1 MDRIRVILSSHK
13 KELTFVNEGVIIY
26 NTFNDS
32 FLLVKKKYST
42 YYSRVME
49 GKYSLGLLPFMI
61 KDFLPSERLILRK
74 CVEGYSFKDKN
85 NIVPDLI
92 NRLIKDKYIIL
103 GCLDKFEKEHT
114 SEWELPSYI
123 HEYNSLEKWSREL
136 DYVIEDKDITWS
148 STDKIKTK
156 SIDLD
161 NNITIIEYI
170 IKVVHLDILNDNIKW
185 LRHLKEVGQTEL
197 EMNVKKSIK
206 ISMNNIINVNPTKVD
221 MGKYIKEYIGRG
233 SYSLLETGQTIII
246 VNDVVG
252 KCIDLQFKVINLS
265 KIYGQKFHHYYL
277 VYGDKKDLV
286 ILIH

>member
-13 KELTFVNEGVIIY
+13 KELTFINEGVIIY

-74 CVEGYSFKDKN
+74 CVEGYNFKDKN

-103 GCLDKFEKEHT
+103 ECLDKFENENT
-114 SEWELPSYI
+114 SEWKLPSYI

-136 DYVIEDKDITWS
+136 DYIIDDKDITWS

-170 IKVVHLDILNDNIKW
+170 IKVVHLDIVNDNIKW
-185 LRHLKEVGQTEL
+185 VRHLKEVGQTEL

-206 ISMNNIINVNPTKVD
+206 ISMNNIINVNPAKVD
-221 MGKYIKEYIGRG
+221 MGKYIKEYIGSG

-252 KCIDLQFKVINLS
+252 KFIDLQFKVTNLS

-277 VYGDKKDLV
+277 AYGDKKDLV